1 MNIAVVILWYLIGYV
16 GCVWS
21 ISRIGDITRHDLC
34 LFLLFA
40 VLGPIAPIIAFFST
54 WNADA
59 VVIRRR
65 K

>member
-16 GCVWS
+16 GCIWS
-21 ISRIGDITRHDLC
+21 ISRVADITAHDLG
-34 LFLLFA
+34 LFFLFA
-40 VLGPIAPIIAFFST
+40 VLGPIAPVIACFST
-54 WNADA
+54 GNADA